1 MAIDIFQ
8 TLNVIETM
16 ENFIERERPP
26 ENIRHELD
34 LSYKIEEQSVIVFEI
49 RPNWRNKAEK
59 MESMIA
65 KATFVKSNNKWK
77 IFWQRADLKWHSY
90 APMPLVPTLS
100 HFVKIIKEDRH
111 GCFWG

>member
-16 ENFIERERPP
+16 ENFIEKERPP

-49 RPNWRNKAEK
+49 RPNWRNKKEK
-59 MESMIA
+59 MESMVA

-77 IFWQRADLKWHSY
+77 IFWQRADLKWHLY

-100 HFVKIIKEDRH
+100 HFVKIIKEDSH